1 SNGVVMPFVTGS
13 IRTAVFAGVA
23 ALLFG
28 CATLSP
34 EESDAKRAE
43 LDAMADTTLEALL
56 AATPEAGDLLDRSV
70 GYLVIDMKVT
80 KVPVLGAGKGYGVVV
95 DRRVGTRSYLKVSR
109 FDVGGGLGA
118 QAFKVVVVFD
128 DDKLLE
134 KAAGGAWHYEA
145 GAEFAAGS
153 TSAEG
158 PVQKQ
163 PKGFKAYRIA
173 EGGAAATVTVR
184 VARAKPFLDD

>member
-1 SNGVVMPFVTGS
+1 MPFVTGS
-13 IRTAVFAGVA
+13 IRTAVFAGVT

-118 QAFKVVVVFD
+118 QAFKIVVVFD